1 MSIRTNFVSQQY
13 IDDKKKKEQNTVLIL
28 PGVYKMLRK
37 VDSKRCVAYGATN
50 NLAVSQNTFLQFL
63 QFTL

>member
-13 IDDKKKKEQNTVLIL
+13 INDKKKEQNTVLIL

-37 VDSKRCVAYGATN
+37 VDSKRCVAYGTTN